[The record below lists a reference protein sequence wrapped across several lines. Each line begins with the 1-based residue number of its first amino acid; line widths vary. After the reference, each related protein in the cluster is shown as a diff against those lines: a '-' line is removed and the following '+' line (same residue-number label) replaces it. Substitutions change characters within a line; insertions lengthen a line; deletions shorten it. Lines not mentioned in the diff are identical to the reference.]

1 MARSVSFTKA
11 QAERAVAES
20 KSFSE
25 ALRRLKLRAAGGN
38 HRTLKKYV
46 ERWGISTDHFDP
58 NWALRSRN
66 RGRKALSEILVEG
79 STYSRGHLKE
89 RLYDEGIKQ
98 RRCELCGQGEE
109 WRGAR
114 MGLIL
119 DHVNGVANDN
129 RLENLRIACPNCAA
143 TFDTHCGRANRRPPA
158 ERECIRCGVP
168 FRVRYA
174 SHRYCSQTC
183 GTRASRPG
191 RGVPRPQRRKVARPP
206 YEQLRAETEAVG
218 FSAVGRKY
226 GVSDNAVRK
235 WLVWYERE
243 ADRRFADEGRS
254 GAGWEAPPAV

>member
-1 MARSVSFTKA
+1 MSLRVSFTKKE
-11 QAERAVAES
+11 AERAVAAS
-20 KSFSE
+20 RSYSE
-25 ALRRLKLRAAGGN
+25 ALRRLKLRPAGGN

-46 ERWGISTDHFDP
+46 ERWDISTAHFDP
-58 NWALRSRN
+58 NWALRTRN
-66 RGRKALSEILVEG
+66 RRRKPLDEILVES

-119 DHVNGVANDN
+119 DHINGVANDN
-129 RLENLRIACPNCAA
+129 RIENLRIACPNCAA
-143 TFDTHCGRANRRPPA
+143 TFDTHCGRSNRRAPI
-158 ERECIRCGVP
+158 ERACVRCGEA

-174 SHRYCSQTC
+174 AHRYCSQAC
-183 GTRASRPG
+183 GTRAARPA
-191 RGVPRPQRRKVARPP
+191 RGVPQPRRRKVARPP
-206 YEQLRAETEAVG
+206 VEQLRAETEKMG

-235 WLVWYERE
+235 WLTWYERQE
-243 ADRRFADEGRS
+243 QRERAA
-254 GAGWEAPPAV
+254 

>member
-1 MARSVSFTKA
+1 MALTVSFTRE
-11 QAERAVAES
+11 QAERAVAAS
-20 KSFSE
+20 KSYSE

-46 ERWGISTDHFDP
+46 ERWDISTEHFDP
-58 NWALRSRN
+58 NWALRTRN
-66 RGRKALSEILVEG
+66 RRRMPLDEILVEH

-98 RRCELCGQGEE
+98 RKCELCGQGEE

-119 DHVNGVANDN
+119 DHINGVANDN
-129 RLENLRIACPNCAA
+129 RIENLRIACPNCAA
-143 TFDTHCGRANRRPPA
+143 TFDTHCGRSNRRAPI
-158 ERECIRCGVP
+158 ERACARCGEG

-174 SHRYCSQTC
+174 SHRYCSQAC
-183 GTRASRPG
+183 GTRAMRPA
-191 RGVPRPQRRKVARPP
+191 RGVPQPQRRKVVRPP
-206 YEQLRAETEAVG
+206 LEQLRAETEEMG

-235 WLVWYERE
+235 WLTSYERQE
-243 ADRRFADEGRS
+243 QRERAA
-254 GAGWEAPPAV
+254 